1 MRRAILVVLAFCIFA
16 IPAFA
21 QQSQYLG
28 RLSTNPYD
36 SSSVSN
42 PYSPYGSQYSPTS
55 VNNPYSIYGSP
66 YSVLSANN
74 PYTLS
79 APRLY
84 AADGTYL
91 GRLSANPYDPESV
104 SNPYSP
110 YGSRYSPTSINNQ
123 YSTYGSPYSSMSP
136 TNPYS
141 SQGPLI
147 FGGEK
152 NRRSRP

>member
-1 MRRAILVVLAFCIFA
+1 MRRLLLNTFLFLVFA
-16 IPAFA
+16 TPAFA

-28 RLSTNPYD
+28 RLSTNSYD
-36 SSSVSN
+36 PASVSN
-42 PYSPYGSQYSPTS
+42 PYGQYGSQYSSTS
-55 VNNPYSIYGSP
+55 VNNPYGVYGSP

-74 PYTLS
+74 RYTLS

-104 SNPYSP
+104 SNPYGS

-123 YSTYGSPYSSMSP
+123 YSPYGSPYNSMSP

-141 SQGPLI
+141 IQGPLI
-147 FGGEK
+147 FGGER